1 MRRFI
6 SLLML
11 FFWIFSATLPAFA
24 NEPPEGTAEENS
36 APQTLLDLIQSVP
49 LEEIHERLTDP
60 SAFDSTEIYQTVQS
74 TPILPVYTY
83 YDWADHSLSF
93 DERLALVKKDSYT
106 FEGSYYKNVL
116 LVIPGEDPFSLA
128 VSASE
133 GEFSF
138 QNDYPNGLPR
148 YLQDII
154 ASPIEI
160 NFLGKNCTVTDLI
173 CFDDFAA
180 KEDVI
185 FFRTDKGDF
194 VRVYSYWSAEPYVD
208 YRMEDF
214 QVYAKA
220 YYELISSYDYNY
232 DENGS
237 GKGGGGGDFIS
248 FTKEYEP
255 VSAWE
260 IFFLCLG
267 AAVVL
272 GTATAITVFPVRNKK
287 PKAAK

>member
-1 MRRFI
+1 MKSQR
-6 SLLML
+6 
-11 FFWIFSATLPAFA
+11 
-24 NEPPEGTAEENS
+24 PES
-36 APQTLLDLIQSVP
+36 PIYVSF
-49 LEEIHERLTDP
+49 TDSP
-60 SAFDSTEIYQTVQS
+60 F
-74 TPILPVYTY
+74 
-83 YDWADHSLSF
+83 
-93 DERLALVKKDSYT
+93 ALVLYDTDHKVFLNT
-106 FEGSYYKNVL
+106 
-116 LVIPGEDPFSLA
+116 
-128 VSASE
+128 
-133 GEFSF
+133 
-138 QNDYPNGLPR
+138 DYPEGLPR
-148 YLQDII
+148 YLQDV
-154 ASPIEI
+154 ATSSATI
-160 NFLGKNCTVTDLI
+160 NFFNESCTVSDLI
-173 CFDDFAA
+173 CFDGL
-180 KEDVI
+180 KEDLI

-272 GTATAITVFPVRNKK
+272 GTATAITVFLVRNKK
-287 PKAAK
+287 QKAAK